1 MARFKLTVEYDG
13 APFVGWQIQPNGP
26 TVQSALVEAIAG
38 FSGERVKVQG
48 AGRTDT
54 GVHASGQVAH
64 FDLSRDWDPEKI
76 REALNYHLK
85 PNPIAAILVEAVDE
99 RFHARFSAT
108 GRRYLYRLLNRRAPP
123 ALDRGRVW
131 HVMVPLDV
139 DAMSAAA
146 EVLEGHHDFNS
157 FRSTACQSPTS
168 MKTLDRLSVV
178 KTGDEIH
185 IEAAARSFLHNQ
197 VRILV
202 GTLKMVGDGKW
213 TKADVE
219 AALAACDRTR
229 AGQTAPPDGLCLV
242 EVRYDGSESGGS
254 ESGGSGSDGSGSSD
268 TDETI
273 DEQ

>member
-1 MARFKLTVEYDG
+1 MPRFKLTVEYDG
-13 APFVGWQIQPNGP
+13 GPFVGWQIQPNGP
-26 TVQSALVEAIAG
+26 SVQSALVEAIAA

-64 FDLSRDWDPEKI
+64 FDLSRDWEPEKI
-76 REALNYHLK
+76 REALNHYFK
-85 PNPIAAILVEAVDE
+85 PNPIAAILVEAVDP

-108 GRRYLYRLLNRRAPP
+108 GRRYLYRILNRRAPP

-168 MKTLDRLSVV
+168 IKTLDRLNVV
-178 KTGDEIH
+178 KAGNELH

-219 AALAACDRTR
+219 AALAARDRTR
-229 AGQTAPPDGLCLV
+229 AGQTAPPEGLCLV
-242 EVRYDGSESGGS
+242 EVLYDGDLRGGDLSSGDA
-254 ESGGSGSDGSGSSD
+254 E
-268 TDETI
+268 EAV

>member
-1 MARFKLTVEYDG
+1 MPRYKLTLEYDG
-13 APFVGWQIQPNGP
+13 APFIGWQIQPNGIS
-26 TVQSALVEAIAG
+26 VQGVVVDAVEA

-64 FDLSRDWDPEKI
+64 FDLARDWEPEKI
-76 REALNYHLK
+76 REALNYYFK
-85 PNPIAAILVEAVDE
+85 PNPMSALLVEAADN

-108 GRRYLYRLLNRRAPP
+108 GRRYIYRILNRRAPP
-123 ALDRGRVW
+123 ALDRGHVW

-139 DAMSAAA
+139 EAMSTAA

-168 MKTLDRLSVV
+168 MKTLDRLSVARV
-178 KTGDEIH
+178 GNEIH

-197 VRILV
+197 VRIMV

-213 TKADVE
+213 TKADVAE
-219 AALAACDRTR
+219 ALAAKDRTYG
-229 AGQTAPPDGLCLV
+229 GQTAPPEGLCLV
-242 EVRYDGSESGGS
+242 EVRYDGLGAGSGG
-254 ESGGSGSDGSGSSD
+254 GD
-268 TDETI
+268 TDETV
-273 DEQ
+273 DEE